1 MGDMQAE
8 KDMQYSV
15 GPHSATGED
24 ASRPAV
30 YDDGHLRVEH
40 DNYYVSCEG
49 QSIKLPRAEFLIVSR
64 LARNAERFVRAE
76 ELWRFA
82 WGEKKPFNPVS
93 LHVYIYRLRAKF
105 APYNIQIETMVGV
118 GYRLST
124 AEVQERSAF

>member
-1 MGDMQAE
+1 MQAE
-8 KDMQYSV
+8 KDMQFS
-15 GPHSATGED
+15 GRPLSATGED
-24 ASRPAV
+24 ASGPV
-30 YDDGHLRVEH
+30 VFDDGHLRVEH

-64 LARNAERFVRAE
+64 LVRNAERFVRAE

-105 APYNIQIETMVGV
+105 APYEIQIETMVGV

-124 AEVQERSAF
+124 AAVQERSAS

>member
-1 MGDMQAE
+1 MQAE

-15 GPHSATGED
+15 GPHSGAGED

>member
-1 MGDMQAE
+1 MQAE
-8 KDMQYSV
+8 NDMQYNGGS
-15 GPHSATGED
+15 HSATGED
-24 ASRPAV
+24 PSRLAV
-30 YDDGHLRVEH
+30 YDDGRLRVEH

-64 LARNAERFVRAE
+64 LVRNAERFVRAE

-82 WGEKKPFNPVS
+82 WGERKPFNPVS

-124 AEVQERSAF
+124 VDAGARSTI